1 MQSMSLWKQS
11 MTATLSEPT
20 APLLSAVFNGCE
32 VGMIVLD
39 SDQRIVLW
47 NAWMAKASGIPHEEA
62 LGTTLDALFPQLLGP
77 RVQQAVQNA
86 LHHGLAALLSQTLHK
101 APFPLYRTPAERK
114 EGTRMQQMVI
124 IKPVELPNVP
134 RHCLVQITD
143 VTSTAEREQL
153 LRQQAQTMQ
162 TLAEECRQG
171 ELRIRA
177 ILDSALDGII
187 TMDEHGV
194 VETYNPAAARVFG
207 YSAEDVIGQSLHCL
221 VPELQGVKTHLIG
234 RRREVMG
241 RRQDGTEF
249 PMELAVSEM
258 HLGQRRLSVGIVRDI
273 TEPKQAEKELI
284 QAREAALEAARV
296 KSAFLAN
303 MSHEIRTPMNGVLG
317 MLSLLLSTDLTS
329 EQRQYIETAH
339 SSGDI
344 LLTLLNDILDLSKIE
359 AERLVLE
366 HIPFDVRLTV
376 ENVVDLLAEH
386 AYGKGVELACLISPD
401 VPRIVC
407 GDPTRLRQILMN
419 LLSNGVKFTEQ
430 GEVIVRVTLVATH
443 ETTVALQFEVCD
455 TGIGMSP
462 EAQARIFNAF
472 TQADG
477 STTRKYGGTG
487 LGLAI
492 TRQLVTYMGG
502 GLEVESTPGHG
513 STFRF
518 TALLGQAAEPA
529 PVEAPLTGLQGRR
542 ILVVDSH
549 PTTRLVLQ
557 RLLTTW
563 GVQHGSAADSSEAL
577 HELSA
582 AATDGAA
589 YDLAILNLQL
599 PTMDGLQ
606 LARTIKAH
614 PTLTSVCLVLVTPF
628 GQRGEGEAARAAGI
642 QGYLTKPV
650 RQAQLHDCLL
660 TVLGLH
666 ETGAG
671 QLITRHTLVEAK
683 AQRRGRILLAED
695 NTVNQRVALGLLKKL
710 GYRADVVSNGREAVE
725 VLARQSYD
733 LILMDCQMPELDG
746 FAATAEIRQRE
757 GDQRHTLIM
766 AMTANAMQGDRERCL
781 AAGMDDY
788 MSKPITLDVL
798 RDKLALWLPA
808 ELEATSEGEAG
819 TTSTTAVVTSPA
831 PSPELP
837 DPLDR
842 ERVDTVR
849 ELLEEVF
856 VETIEAFLQHT
867 STQFAMLREAI
878 AHNDSTAVSHI
889 AHTLKGSSGNIG
901 ATRLSAL
908 CEQLMHASKLGL
920 PAEVGQH
927 VAHLEME
934 FTRVHAAL
942 AHMCHVTTTS
952 ATTPHTQ

>member
-1 MQSMSLWKQS
+1 
-11 MTATLSEPT
+11 MTTNLSAPT
-20 APLLSAVFNGCE
+20 APLLSAVFDGCE
-32 VGMIVLD
+32 MGLIVLD
-39 SDQRIVLW
+39 SDRRIVLW
-47 NAWMAKASGIPHEEA
+47 NAWMAKASGIPHEKA
-62 LGTTLDALFPQLLGP
+62 LGTTLEALFPQLLGT

-86 LHHGLAALLSQTLHK
+86 LQQGLAALLSQTLHK
-101 APFPLYRTPAERK
+101 APFPLYRTPAEHR
-114 EGTRMQQMVI
+114 EGTRMQQMII
-124 IKPVELPNVP
+124 IKPIELPHAP

-143 VTSTAEREQL
+143 VTSAAEREQL

-194 VETYNPAAARVFG
+194 VETYNPAAAQMFG

-221 VPELQGVKTHLIG
+221 VPDLQGVETQLIG
-234 RRREVMG
+234 SRREVIG

-249 PMELAVSEM
+249 QMELAVSEM
-258 HLGQRRLSVGIVRDI
+258 HLGQRRLSVGMVRDI
-273 TEPKQAEKELI
+273 TEPKQAEETLI

-329 EQRQYIETAH
+329 EQQQYIDTAH
-339 SSGDI
+339 SSGDT

-376 ENVVDLLAEH
+376 EDVVDLLAER
-386 AYGKGVELACLISPD
+386 AYGKGVELACLIAPD
-401 VPRIVC
+401 VPRTVC
-407 GDPTRLRQILMN
+407 GDPTRLRQILTN
-419 LLSNGVKFTEQ
+419 LLSNAVKFTAQ
-430 GEVIVRVTLVATH
+430 GEVVVRITLAATH
-443 ETTVALQFEVCD
+443 ASTVALQFAVCD

-462 EAQARIFNAF
+462 EVQERIFDAF

-487 LGLAI
+487 LGLTI
-492 TRQLVTYMGG
+492 TRHLVTYMGG
-502 GLEVESTPGHG
+502 DLEVESTPGYG

-518 TALLGQAAEPA
+518 AAILGHAAEPA
-529 PVEAPLTGLQGRR
+529 PVETPLTGLQGRR
-542 ILVVDSH
+542 VLVVDSH
-549 PTTRLVLQ
+549 PTNRLVLQ

-582 AATDGAA
+582 AAAAGAA
-589 YDLAILNLQL
+589 YDLAILDLQL
-599 PTMDGLQ
+599 PLMDGLQ
-606 LARTIKAH
+606 LARIIKAH
-614 PTLTSVCLVLVTPF
+614 PTLAGVHLVLVTPL

-660 TVLGLH
+660 AVLGLR
-666 ETGAG
+666 ETDTG
-671 QLITRHTLVEAK
+671 QLITRHTLVEAR

-725 VLARQSYD
+725 ALARQSYD

-746 FAATAEIRQRE
+746 FAATTEIRHGE

-808 ELEATSEGEAG
+808 ELDIASEVETGAM
-819 TTSTTAVVTSPA
+819 STMAAVTSPA
-831 PSPELP
+831 PSTEQP

-842 ERVDTVR
+842 ERVETVR

-856 VETIEAFLQHT
+856 AETIEAFLQHT
-867 STQFAMLREAI
+867 STQIAALHEAI
-878 AHNDSTAVSHI
+878 AQNDATAVSYI

-908 CEQLMHASKLGL
+908 CEQLVHASKIGL

-927 VAHLEME
+927 IIHIEME

-942 AHMCHVTTTS
+942 EYMCHVETAS
-952 ATTPHTQ
+952 ATTPHAQ

>member
-1 MQSMSLWKQS
+1 
-11 MTATLSEPT
+11 MTANLSKPT

-62 LGTTLDALFPQLLGP
+62 LGTTLDALFPPLLGT

-86 LHHGLAALLSQTLHK
+86 LQQGLAALLSQTLHK
-101 APFPLYRTPAERK
+101 APFPLYRTPAEHK
-114 EGTRMQQMVI
+114 TRMQQMII
-124 IKPVELPNVP
+124 IKPIELPHAP

-143 VTSTAEREQL
+143 VTSAAEREQL

-162 TLAEECRQG
+162 TLADECRQG

-194 VETYNPAAARVFG
+194 VETYNPAAAQMFG
-207 YSAEDVIGQSLHCL
+207 YGAEDVIGQNLHRL
-221 VPELQGVKTHLIG
+221 VPELQGVETQLIG
-234 RRREVMG
+234 SRREVIG

-249 PMELAVSEM
+249 HMELAVSEM
-258 HLGQRRLSVGIVRDI
+258 HLGQRRLAVGIVRDI
-273 TEPKQAEKELI
+273 TEPKRAEEALI
-284 QAREAALEAARV
+284 QARETALEAARV

-317 MLSLLLSTDLTS
+317 MLSLLLSTDLTL
-329 EQRQYIETAH
+329 EQQQYVETAH
-339 SSGDI
+339 SSGDT

-376 ENVVDLLAEH
+376 EDVVDLMAEH
-386 AYGKGVELACLISPD
+386 AYGKGVELACLIAPD
-401 VPRIVC
+401 VPCMVC
-407 GDPTRLRQILMN
+407 GDPTRLRQVLTN
-419 LLSNGVKFTEQ
+419 LLSNAVKFTEQ
-430 GEVIVRVTLVATH
+430 GEVVVRVTLAATH

-462 EAQARIFNAF
+462 ETQERIFDAF

-487 LGLAI
+487 LGLTI
-492 TRQLVTYMGG
+492 TRHLVTYMGG
-502 GLEVESTPGHG
+502 RLEVESTSGHG

-529 PVEAPLTGLQGRR
+529 PVGAPLTGLQGRR
-542 ILVVDSH
+542 VLVVDSH
-549 PTTRLVLQ
+549 PTSRLVLQ

-563 GVQHGSAADSSEAL
+563 GVQHGSAADSSAAL
-577 HELSA
+577 HELSTA
-582 AATDGAA
+582 AAAEAA

-599 PTMDGLQ
+599 PIMDGLQ
-606 LARTIKAH
+606 LARTMKAH
-614 PTLTSVCLVLVTPF
+614 PALANVRLVLVTPL

-660 TVLGLH
+660 AVLGLR

-725 VLARQSYD
+725 ALTRQLYD

-746 FAATAEIRQRE
+746 FAATAEIRRCE

-788 MSKPITLDVL
+788 MSKPITLDAL

-808 ELEATSEGEAG
+808 EPGAASEVEAG
-819 TTSTTAVVTSPA
+819 AMSTLAAVTSPA
-831 PSPELP
+831 PNTELP

-842 ERVDTVR
+842 ERVETVR
-849 ELLEEVF
+849 ELLEEAF
-856 VETIEAFLQHT
+856 TETIEAFLQHT
-867 STQFAMLREAI
+867 STQLAALHEAI
-878 AHNDSTAVSHI
+878 ARNDATAVSHI
-889 AHTLKGSSGNIG
+889 AHTLKGSSGNLG

-908 CEQLMHASKLGL
+908 CEQFMHASQIGL
-920 PAEVGQH
+920 PVEVGQH
-927 VAHLEME
+927 VAHIETE
-934 FTRVHAAL
+934 FTRVQAVL
-942 AHMCHVTTTS
+942 ARMCHVETAS
-952 ATTPHTQ
+952 ATTPQAQ

>member
-1 MQSMSLWKQS
+1 
-11 MTATLSEPT
+11 
-20 APLLSAVFNGCE
+20 
-32 VGMIVLD
+32 
-39 SDQRIVLW
+39 
-47 NAWMAKASGIPHEEA
+47 
-62 LGTTLDALFPQLLGP
+62 
-77 RVQQAVQNA
+77 
-86 LHHGLAALLSQTLHK
+86 
-101 APFPLYRTPAERK
+101 
-114 EGTRMQQMVI
+114 
-124 IKPVELPNVP
+124 
-134 RHCLVQITD
+134 
-143 VTSTAEREQL
+143 
-153 LRQQAQTMQ
+153 
-162 TLAEECRQG
+162 
-171 ELRIRA
+171 
-177 ILDSALDGII
+177 
-187 TMDEHGV
+187 
-194 VETYNPAAARVFG
+194 
-207 YSAEDVIGQSLHCL
+207 
-221 VPELQGVKTHLIG
+221 
-234 RRREVMG
+234 MG

-273 TEPKQAEKELI
+273 TESKQAEKELI

-366 HIPFDVRLTV
+366 HIAFDVRLTV

-386 AYGKGVELACLISPD
+386 AYSKGVELACLISPD

-419 LLSNGVKFTEQ
+419 LLSNAVKFTEQ
-430 GEVIVRVTLVATH
+430 GEVVVRVSLAATH

-462 EAQARIFNAF
+462 EARVRIFDAF

-492 TRQLVTYMGG
+492 TRHLVTYMGG

-518 TALLGQAAEPA
+518 TALLGQVAEPT
-529 PVEAPLTGLQGRR
+529 PIEAPLTGLQGRR

-563 GVQHGSAADSSEAL
+563 DVQHGSAADSSEAL

-582 AATDGAA
+582 AATAGAA
-589 YDLAILNLQL
+589 YDLALLNLQL

-614 PTLTSVCLVLVTPF
+614 PTLTGVCLVLVTPF

-650 RQAQLHDCLL
+650 RQAQLHDCLRA
-660 TVLGLH
+660 VLGLR

-695 NTVNQRVALGLLKKL
+695 NPVNQRVALGLLKKL

-725 VLARQSYD
+725 VLVRQSYD

-746 FAATAEIRQRE
+746 FAATVEIRQRE

-808 ELEATSEGEAG
+808 ELEATSEGKRAQR
-819 TTSTTAVVTSPA
+819 P
-831 PSPELP
+831 
-837 DPLDR
+837 R
-842 ERVDTVR
+842 W
-849 ELLEEVF
+849 
-856 VETIEAFLQHT
+856 Q
-867 STQFAMLREAI
+867 
-878 AHNDSTAVSHI
+878 
-889 AHTLKGSSGNIG
+889 
-901 ATRLSAL
+901 
-908 CEQLMHASKLGL
+908 
-920 PAEVGQH
+920 
-927 VAHLEME
+927 
-934 FTRVHAAL
+934 
-942 AHMCHVTTTS
+942 
-952 ATTPHTQ
+952 

>member
-1 MQSMSLWKQS
+1 M
-11 MTATLSEPT
+11 AANFSEPT
-20 APLLSAVFNGCE
+20 VPLLSAVFDGCE
-32 VGMIVLD
+32 AGMIVVD
-39 SDQRIVLW
+39 ADRRVVLW
-47 NAWMAKASGIPHEEA
+47 NAWMAKASGIPHEGA
-62 LGTTLDALFPQLLGP
+62 LGTTLDTVFPQLLDT
-77 RVQQAVQNA
+77 RVLQAVQNA

-114 EGTRMQQMVI
+114 EGKRMQQMVI
-124 IKPVELPNVP
+124 IKPIELPHAP
-134 RHCLVQITD
+134 RHCLMQITD
-143 VTSTAEREQL
+143 VTSTTEREQL

-162 TLAEECRQG
+162 KLAEECRQG
-171 ELRIRA
+171 ELRIQA
-177 ILDSALDGII
+177 ILDNALDGII

-194 VETYNPAAARVFG
+194 VETYNPAAARIFG
-207 YSAEDVIGQSLHCL
+207 YSAVDVIGQNLHCL
-221 VPELQGVKTHLIG
+221 VPELQSVATHLIG
-234 RRREVMG
+234 SRREVIG

-258 HLGQRRLSVGIVRDI
+258 HLGQRRLAVGIVRDI
-273 TEPKQAEKELI
+273 TEPKRAQEELI

-317 MLSLLLSTDLTS
+317 MLSLLLSTELTP
-329 EQRQYIETAH
+329 EQQQYVETAN
-339 SSGDI
+339 SSGDT

-376 ENVVDLLAEH
+376 EDVVDLLAEC
-386 AYGKGVELACLISPD
+386 AYGKGLELACLVAPD
-401 VPRIVC
+401 VPRMVC
-407 GDPTRLRQILMN
+407 GDPTRLRQVLTN
-419 LLSNGVKFTEQ
+419 LLSNAIKFTEQ
-430 GEVIVRVTLVATH
+430 GEVVVRVSLAATH
-443 ETTVALQFEVCD
+443 ETTVTLQFEVCD

-462 EAQARIFNAF
+462 EVQERIFDAF

-487 LGLAI
+487 LGLTI
-492 TRQLVTYMGG
+492 TKHLVAYMGG
-502 GLEVESTPGHG
+502 SLEVESLPGHG

-529 PVEAPLTGLQGRR
+529 PAGAPVAGLQGRR
-542 ILVVDSH
+542 VLVVDSH

-563 GVQHGSAADSSEAL
+563 GVQHGSAADSAQAL
-577 HELSA
+577 QELSA
-582 AATDGAA
+582 AAAAGAP
-589 YDLAILNLQL
+589 YDLAILDLQL
-599 PTMDGLQ
+599 PTVDGLQ
-606 LARTIKAH
+606 LARTMKEH
-614 PTLTSVCLVLVTPF
+614 PALASVRLVLVTPL

-650 RQAQLHDCLL
+650 RQAQLRDCLL
-660 TVLGLH
+660 AVLGLR
-666 ETGAG
+666 EINTG

-695 NTVNQRVALGLLKKL
+695 NAINQRVALGLLKKL

-725 VLARQSYD
+725 ALAQQSYD

-757 GDQRHTLIM
+757 GDQRHTLII

-781 AAGMDDY
+781 TAGMDDY

-798 RDKLALWLPA
+798 RAKLALWLPA
-808 ELEATSEGEAG
+808 EPEAASEAE
-819 TTSTTAVVTSPA
+819 TLISPVA
-831 PSPELP
+831 SSASP
-837 DPLDR
+837 DSLDR
-842 ERVDTVR
+842 ERVEAVR
-849 ELLEEVF
+849 ELLEDTF
-856 VETIEAFLQHT
+856 AETVEAFLQHT
-867 STQFAMLREAI
+867 SMQLAALHEAI
-878 AHNDSTAVSHI
+878 AQNDATAVSQI
-889 AHTLKGSSGNIG
+889 VHTLKGSSSNLG

-908 CEQLMHASKLGL
+908 CEQLMCASQNGL

-927 VAHLEME
+927 VIHLETE

-942 AHMCHVTTTS
+942 EHMCHIETAA
-952 ATTPHTQ
+952 ATPPPGQ

>member
-1 MQSMSLWKQS
+1 
-11 MTATLSEPT
+11 MTANLSEPT

-32 VGMIVLD
+32 VGLIVLD
-39 SDQRIVLW
+39 SDHHIVLW
-47 NAWMAKASGIPHEEA
+47 NAWMAKASGIPQEAA
-62 LGTTLDALFPQLLGP
+62 LGTTLDALFPQLLGT

-86 LHHGLAALLSQTLHK
+86 LQQGLAALLSQTLHK
-101 APFPLYRTPAERK
+101 APLPLYRTPAERQ
-114 EGTRMQQMVI
+114 EGRRMQQMII
-124 IKPVELPNVP
+124 IKPIELPHLP
-134 RHCLVQITD
+134 RHCLMQITD

-162 TLAEECRQG
+162 TLADECRQG

-177 ILDSALDGII
+177 ILDSALDSII
-187 TMDEHGV
+187 TIDEHGV
-194 VETYNPAAARVFG
+194 VETYNPAAAQMFG
-207 YSAEDVIGQSLHCL
+207 YNAEDVIGQSLHRL
-221 VPELQGVKTHLIG
+221 VPALQSVETYLMGS
-234 RRREVMG
+234 RREVMG
-241 RRQDGTEF
+241 QRQDGTAF

-258 HLGQRRLSVGIVRDI
+258 HLGQRRLAVGIVRDI
-273 TEPKQAEKELI
+273 TEPKRAEEALI

-296 KSAFLAN
+296 KAAFLAN

-317 MLSLLLSTDLTS
+317 MLSLLLSTDLTAD
-329 EQRQYIETAH
+329 QRQYIETAH
-339 SSGDI
+339 SSGDS

-376 ENVVDLLAEH
+376 EDVVDLLAER
-386 AYGKGVELACLISPD
+386 AYGKGVELACLMAPD
-401 VPRIVC
+401 VPHMVC
-407 GDPTRLRQILMN
+407 GDPTRLRQVLTN
-419 LLSNGVKFTEQ
+419 LLSNAVKFTEQ
-430 GEVIVRVTLVATH
+430 GEVIVRVTLAATR

-462 EAQARIFNAF
+462 EAQERIFDAF
-472 TQADG
+472 TQAGG

-487 LGLAI
+487 LGLTI
-492 TRQLVTYMGG
+492 TRHLVTYMGG

-518 TALLGQAAEPA
+518 TALLGQAPEPA
-529 PVEAPLTGLQGRR
+529 PVGMPLTRLQGRR
-542 ILVVDSH
+542 VLVVDSH
-549 PTTRLVLQ
+549 PTSRLVLQ

-582 AATDGAA
+582 AATAGAA
-589 YDLAILNLQL
+589 YDLAVLDLQL
-599 PTMDGLQ
+599 PIMDGLQ

-614 PTLTSVCLVLVTPF
+614 PALASVRLVLVTPL

-660 TVLGLH
+660 AVLGLR

-671 QLITRHTLVEAK
+671 QLVTRHTLVEAQ

-695 NTVNQRVALGLLKKL
+695 NMVNQRVALGILKKL

-725 VLARQSYD
+725 ALARQSYD

-781 AAGMDDY
+781 TAGMDDY
-788 MSKPITLDVL
+788 VSKPITLEVL

-808 ELEATSEGEAG
+808 APRAASEVEAAAMATM
-819 TTSTTAVVTSPA
+819 TAVTSPA
-831 PSPELP
+831 ASPELP

-842 ERVDTVR
+842 ERVETVR
-849 ELLEEVF
+849 ELLEDAF
-856 VETIEAFLQHT
+856 AETIEAFLQHT
-867 STQFAMLREAI
+867 SSQLALLHEAI
-878 AHNDSTAVSHI
+878 AQYDGTTVSHI

-920 PAEVGQH
+920 PAEVGHH
-927 VAHLEME
+927 VAHLELE
-934 FTRVHAAL
+934 FIRVRAAL
-942 AHMCHVTTTS
+942 AHMCHVETAA
-952 ATTPHTQ
+952 ATTPPAQ